1 MAIGTFVG
9 TLIVIGTYEL
19 SKKLTK
25 EVIIPVCRGI
35 KMGVQDAREEMK
47 KEREKS
53 KKEEHESVTCKKCA
67 AATES
72 TKTVEPEV
80 SDENSNPGGG

>member
-53 KKEEHESVTCKKCA
+53 KRKSMK
-67 AATES
+67 
-72 TKTVEPEV
+72 V
-80 SDENSNPGGG
+80 SPVRNALPLRNQQKLLNPK